1 MESERYKIS
10 VIGHTKKD
18 NHIHYKINV
27 EKNGKNFSF
36 LERYSGLRVLNDTMK
51 KYTNK
56 PTFPKFPP
64 KKFFGSEEEKFII
77 KRQQE
82 INTYFENICKDPDL
96 STLPPLIK
104 FIEDKISKQN
114 LSENTEQI
122 KKENIKI
129 EEKELKKSLKN
140 SNEKDYEKIV
150 KELNKKFY
158 EMDKILYDKENVND
172 NDNDTFIQYFK
183 NNKINFEDFNI
194 KLEKGDENNFNFIN
208 NNDADNLNSFE
219 NSIKEKYQKLD
230 ELIQNFAN
238 MYNTNDIL
246 VPI

>member
-230 ELIQNFAN
+230 ELIQNFAK